1 MGGRASNGDALTRLP
16 PAQVREM
23 REAFQILD
31 RDSDGQ
37 ANREDVVDMLT
48 SLGMFLLSSPNN

>member
-1 MGGRASNGDALTRLP
+1 MAVNGDLLSKLP

-23 REAFQILD
+23 REGFQILD

-37 ANREDVVDMLT
+37 VNREDVLDMLT
-48 SLGMFLLSSPNN
+48 NLGMPDLVV